1 MDNLYEKTER
11 ASLPIFCIRSLR
23 PIWRGCMLLCMLITA
38 LIPPVAESRETG
50 DILFHDDF
58 MSLEQWKPLIF
69 PKIKAHTVYSIVGD
83 GDNFYLKAESN
94 ASASA
99 IVYKD
104 AFDASQYQKV
114 RWRWKIEHVYKKG
127 NAEEKSGDD
136 YPIRG
141 YITFQ
146 YDPDDK
152 AAFGE
157 RLAYGIAKAFYGE
170 YPPHSSLNY
179 IWSNK
184 SQAHTIMNSPYTDR
198 AQMIILQSGNEKAGQ
213 WVTEEINILKDYK
226 KAFGKNPPAAA
237 SIAIMNDSDDTGER
251 AVSYIDFIEVSR

>member
-1 MDNLYEKTER
+1 VDNLYEKTER

-136 YPIRG
+136 YPSADTSR
-141 YITFQ
+141 
-146 YDPDDK
+146 
-152 AAFGE
+152 
-157 RLAYGIAKAFYGE
+157 
-170 YPPHSSLNY
+170 SS
-179 IWSNK
+179 
-184 SQAHTIMNSPYTDR
+184 TILTTRPLSVKDSPMALPR
-198 AQMIILQSGNEKAGQ
+198 RSM
-213 WVTEEINILKDYK
+213 VNIL
-226 KAFGKNPPAAA
+226 PIAALTTYGPINRRHTP
-237 SIAIMNDSDDTGER
+237 S
-251 AVSYIDFIEVSR
+251 